1 MSLANGSDIF
11 KGPWINWSRG
21 AVYGSTV
28 TLSQRDGGLLTAFL
42 GIFVTIAGAFC
53 WKITSFALHQYLCV
67 TDPQDRLHH
76 QQQAILRNSSTS
88 VGSAW
93 QLSQVLWYWRKNAP
107 RTWIRSL
114 PFILLALFNAAVFG
128 VAGVFSSE
136 VAKASG
142 NEVLI
147 RSANCGSLDLSEVA
161 DNGSRDTEGQ
171 AALLAL
177 DTAYT
182 LAANT
187 YAGACY
193 DSSGNIQQCS
203 RFISSSIPWV
213 TNPNASCPFDPS
225 LCWGGPSGAYE
236 MDSGLMDSHKA
247 FGINAREADRIQL
260 RKITTCSP
268 VHQKDFFDV
277 VPATDDPTSPLY
289 GDTLWQFFDGPI
301 VGHSN
306 YTYSYNAHSE
316 FVQIGYDL
324 Q

>member
-1 MSLANGSDIF
+1 MRGSTITMSQRNGS
-11 KGPWINWSRG
+11 
-21 AVYGSTV
+21 
-28 TLSQRDGGLLTAFL
+28 LLTAFL

-53 WKITSFALHQYLCV
+53 WKITSFALHQYMCKP
-67 TDPQDRLHH
+67 DSQDGLHH

-88 VGSAW
+88 FGSAW
-93 QLSQVLWYWRKNAP
+93 QLSQVMWYWRKNAP

-114 PFILLALFNAAVFG
+114 PFILLALSNAVLFG

-136 VAKASG
+136 IVKDSG

-147 RSANCGSLDLSEVA
+147 RGANCGLLNLNEVVENGSLDVK
-161 DNGSRDTEGQ
+161 GQ
-171 AALLAL
+171 AALLTL

-182 LAANT
+182 LTANT
-187 YAGACY
+187 YAHACY
-193 DSSGNIQQCS
+193 DGSGNIQQCS
-203 RFISSSIPWV
+203 QFISASIPWV
-213 TNPNASCPFDPS
+213 TNPNASCPFDPR

-236 MDSGLMDSHKA
+236 MDSGLMDSHKV

-268 VHQKDFFDV
+268 IHEKDFFESN
-277 VPATDDPTSPLY
+277 PASDDPTSPVY
-289 GDTLWQFFDGPI
+289 GDMLWQFFNGPI
-301 VGHSN
+301 VGDSA

-316 FVQIGYDL
+316 FDQIGYNL